1 MGEDNFTRKLA
12 AIFYADVAGYSRLT
26 GADEEATHRAL
37 SASLDAITATIEG
50 HGGRVLHYAGDAI
63 LAEFAS
69 VVVAVTCAIDIQ
81 RDLAARNHGLSE
93 DRKLQFRI
101 GVNLG
106 DVIVDRGELYGDGV
120 NVAARLE
127 SLAEPGGICISRK
140 VLHEVRDKLEVGFEF
155 LGDQAVKNIE
165 RPIPVYRVL
174 MDPEAAGKVIGER
187 RLRPRQWQL
196 GAAAA
201 AVGAVVAIA
210 AVWWQPWVRTVEPA
224 SIERMAF
231 PLPDKPSIA
240 VLPFVNMSGDPEQEY
255 FADGMTEDLITDL
268 SKISGLFV
276 IARSSTFTYKGRSV
290 KVREVAEELGVRYV
304 LEGSVR
310 LAGDQ
315 VRINAQLIDATT
327 GGHLWADRYDGSL
340 ANIFPLQDKVT
351 EKIVAALALNL
362 TDSEQAQ
369 LRRKPTDNLE
379 AYDYYLRA
387 KQGAYSYDGEGF
399 ADALSLY
406 EKAVALDP
414 KFADAYAGYARVAV
428 DVWRLDVDQVMPGPV
443 ARKRAYEA
451 AAQALALDANNPG
464 AYSVLGVLQM
474 ADSRYNEA
482 ITSTRNAVSLDPTNA
497 EAYINLALVL
507 THSGRPNEAVA
518 AMETALRLNPRPA
531 PGVNL
536 LSGFILFMD
545 RQYERAT
552 EQLEKARE
560 AMPTN
565 AAVHEQLAMAYAQ
578 LGRLDEARAE
588 VNEMLKKRPWV
599 NLAYFQLFYAYHK
612 RPEDLGHRIE
622 ALRKAGMPNW
632 PFGYEGRAEDRL
644 DRDAIK
650 KVTFGRT
657 LVGYSAADG
666 VPFVKQ
672 IGEDGTVAYRDPS
685 HSLTGFAS
693 VEGDMLCQQYS
704 AFLIGRK
711 YCSNLYRNPD
721 GTPEGKNEYVIVTIF
736 RIAYFSVVK

>member
-1 MGEDNFTRKLA
+1 MAEENVTRKLT
-12 AIFYADVAGYSRLT
+12 AILYADVAGYSRLT
-26 GADEEATHRAL
+26 GEDEVSTHKQL
-37 SASLDAITATIEG
+37 SAGLDLISQRVEG
-50 HGGRVLHYAGDAI
+50 SGGRVVHYAGDAVLADFGSVVAAVDCAVRI
-63 LAEFAS
+63 QRQLAENNAELP
-69 VVVAVTCAIDIQ
+69 DDK
-81 RDLAARNHGLSE
+81 R
-93 DRKLQFRI
+93 LQFRI

-106 DVIVDRGELYGDGV
+106 EVIVDRDDIYGDGV

-127 SLAEPGGICISRK
+127 SLADVGGVCVSASVFDQVK
-140 VLHEVRDKLEVGFEF
+140 GKLDVGFQDMGAQE
-155 LGDQAVKNIE
+155 VKNIAE
-165 RPIPVYRVL
+165 PVRAYRVAL
-174 MDPEAAGKVIGER
+174 DGAIKNLAADAKNKGWQRRQRAAVAAG
-187 RLRPRQWQL
+187 L
-196 GAAAA
+196 GL
-201 AVGAVVAIA
+201 VAIA
-210 AVWWQPWVRTVEPA
+210 GFATWWQFVPMDVEPA
-224 SIERMAF
+224 SVERMAL

-387 KQGAYSYDGEGF
+387 KQGTYGYDGEGL

-428 DVWRLDVDQVMPGPV
+428 DVWRLDVDSVLPGPV

-464 AYSVLGVLQM
+464 AYSVLGMLQM
-474 ADSRYNEA
+474 VDSRYDEA
-482 ITSTRNAVSLDPTNA
+482 ITSVKKAVSLDPNNA

-507 THSGRPNEAVA
+507 THSGRPTEAVA
-518 AMETALRLNPRPA
+518 AMETALRLNPRPP

-599 NLAYFQLFYAYHK
+599 NLAYLRLFYAYHK
-612 RPEDLGHRIE
+612 RPEDLDHRIE
-622 ALRKAGMPNW
+622 ALRKAGMPKW

-644 DRDAIK
+644 DTDAIK
-650 KVTFGRT
+650 AVAFGRT
-657 LVGYSAADG
+657 WKGYGGDG

-672 IGEDGTVAYRDPS
+672 ISEDGTVSYRDPS
-685 HSLTGFAS
+685 HYLSGFAS
-693 VEGDMLCQQYS
+693 VERGMICQKYA
-704 AFLIGRK
+704 AFLMGRK
-711 YCSNLYRNPD
+711 YCSHLYRNPN
-721 GTPEGKNEYVIVTIF
+721 GTPEERNEYIIVSVF
-736 RIAYFSVVK
+736 RIAYFSVAK